1 MECYGRA
8 AIATRNRGKYWA
20 AVRAL
25 ERLCGISRDN
35 VAIVEPPN
43 GLPAQ
48 PIGGLEVF
56 RGALL
61 RAARAFE
68 AVAPSGLGIGVE
80 AGPVEFY
87 TGTGYIETQ
96 VAVVVGPGRRYSV
109 GTSSSFELPAL
120 LLDKMKKGIELGK
133 LIESRR
139 HVRNLRESIGYIGV
153 ATSGLVTRTDLTLHA
168 IAMALVPWYSGY
180 TESLAR
186 LEDVD
191 NI

>member
-1 MECYGRA
+1 MECPDRA

-25 ERLCGISRDN
+25 ERLCGISRDR
-35 VAIVEPPN
+35 VVMVDPPP

-48 PIGGLEVF
+48 PVGGLEVF
-56 RGALL
+56 RGALS
-61 RAARAFE
+61 RAVRAFE
-68 AVAPSGLGIGVE
+68 AVGRSGLGIGVE

-87 TGTGYIETQ
+87 TGTGYLETQ

-109 GTSSSFELPAL
+109 GMSPSFELPAL
-120 LLDKMKKGIELGK
+120 LLDKMKKGVELGK
-133 LIESRR
+133 LVEARR
-139 HVRNLRESIGYIGV
+139 HVGDLGESIGYIGI
-153 ATSGLVTRTDLTLHA
+153 ATSGLVTRTDLTMHA

-186 LEDVD
+186 LESLD